1 MYQRSESFFKGHDGT
16 QLFLQKWIKPKAK
29 GTILLTHGQAE
40 HSDCY
45 NRLIDALQ
53 NEAWNFIAWDMRG
66 HGKSSGIRGY
76 AKDFDDYVLD
86 FQLFVDLCKSLPE
99 VKAKPIVLLSH
110 SMGGLVQNCALLEKK
125 ITGVEAQVLSSPLF
139 EVAVEVP
146 AWKDS
151 GASLL
156 NALLPKVTLGNEIKY
171 SDLTRDLEVIK
182 EYELDTYR
190 HDKISSG
197 VYLGM
202 KREFIRIQN
211 HASEI
216 TLPTLLHISDHD
228 PVVSSPA
235 AMKYFEQI
243 SSEQK
248 ELKIFEGG
256 KHELYN
262 DICREDVFKVV
273 IQFLKPYVEKV
284 QHA

>member
-1 MYQRSESFFKGHDGT
+1 MYQRSETFFKGHDGIK
-16 QLFLQKWIKPKAK
+16 LFLQKWINPKAK

-40 HSDCY
+40 HSECY
-45 NRLIDALQ
+45 MRLIHALEIE
-53 NEAWNFIAWDMRG
+53 NWNVIGWDMRG
-66 HGKSSGIRGY
+66 HGKSDGIRGY
-76 AKDFDDYVLD
+76 AKDLDDYVLD
-86 FQLFVDLCKSLPE
+86 FHLFVDLCKSLPE

-110 SMGGLVQNCALLEKK
+110 SMGGLVQTCAMLDRK
-125 ITGVEAQVLSSPLF
+125 IPDIACQVLSSPLF

-146 AWKDS
+146 AWKSS
-151 GASLL
+151 GASFL
-156 NALLPKVTLGNEIKY
+156 NAILPKVTLGNEIKY
-171 SDLTRDLEVIK
+171 ADLTRDLDVIK

-202 KREFIRIQN
+202 VREFARAQN

-235 AMKYFEQI
+235 ALKFFENI
-243 SSEQK
+243 SSSQK
-248 ELKIFEGG
+248 ELKIFEGA

-262 DICREDVFKVV
+262 DTCREDVFKVV
-273 IQFLKPYVEKV
+273 IQFLKPYLEKV
-284 QHA
+284 

>member
-1 MYQRSESFFKGHDGT
+1 MYQRSETFFKGHDGVK
-16 QLFLQKWIKPKAK
+16 LFLQKWIDPKAK
-29 GTILLTHGQAE
+29 GTILLSHGQAE
-40 HSDCY
+40 HSECY
-45 NRLIDALQ
+45 LRLINAFENQ
-53 NEAWNFIAWDMRG
+53 SWNFIAWDMRG
-66 HGKSSGIRGY
+66 HGKSDGIRGY
-76 AKDFDDYVLD
+76 AKDFDDYILD
-86 FQLFVDLCKSLPE
+86 FHLFVDLCKSLPE
-99 VKAKPIVLLSH
+99 VKTKPIVLLSH
-110 SMGGLVQNCALLEKK
+110 SMGGLVQTCAMLDRK
-125 ITGVEAQVLSSPLF
+125 IEGISAQVLSSPLF

-151 GASLL
+151 GAAFL
-156 NALLPKVTLGNEIKY
+156 NAILPKVTLGNEIKY

-202 KREFIRIQN
+202 KREFVRVQN
-211 HASEI
+211 HASAI

-235 AMKYFEQI
+235 ALKFFENI
-243 SSEQK
+243 SSTEK
-248 ELKIFEGG
+248 ELKIYEGA

-273 IQFLKPYVEKV
+273 IQFLKPYLEKV
-284 QHA
+284 

>member
-1 MYQRSESFFKGHDGT
+1 MYQRSESFFKGHDGIK
-16 QLFLQKWIKPKAK
+16 LFLQKWINPKAK
-29 GTILLTHGQAE
+29 GTILLSHGQAE
-40 HSDCY
+40 HSECY
-45 NRLIDALQ
+45 LRLVKALE
-53 NEAWNFIAWDMRG
+53 NEFWNIIGWDMRG
-66 HGKSSGIRGY
+66 HGKSDGIRGY

-86 FQLFVDLCKSLPE
+86 FHLFVDLCKSLPE
-99 VKAKPIVLLSH
+99 VKSKPLVLLSH
-110 SMGGLVQNCALLEKK
+110 SMGGLVQTCAMLDRK
-125 ITGVEAQVLSSPLF
+125 ISGVSAQVLSSPLF
-139 EVAVEVP
+139 EVAVDVP

-151 GASLL
+151 GAAFL
-156 NALLPKVTLGNEIKY
+156 NAILPKVTLGNEIKY
-171 SDLTRDLEVIK
+171 SDLTRDLEIIK

-202 KREFIRIQN
+202 KREFVRVQN

-235 AMKYFEQI
+235 ALKFFENI
-243 SSEQK
+243 SSSEK
-248 ELKIFEGG
+248 ELKIFEGA

-273 IQFLKPYVEKV
+273 IQFLKPYLEKV
-284 QHA
+284 